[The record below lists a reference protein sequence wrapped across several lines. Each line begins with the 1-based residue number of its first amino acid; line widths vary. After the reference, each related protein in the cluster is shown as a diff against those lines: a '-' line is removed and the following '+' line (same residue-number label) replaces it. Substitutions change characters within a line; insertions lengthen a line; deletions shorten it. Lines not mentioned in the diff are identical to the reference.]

1 MYQLDWLYEVKGK
14 VCSAT
19 TTIEQ
24 DDGYHNIIDSNTNS
38 VLSKATVYISNGVI
52 AFGLTKDEALDN
64 YTSGNVEKVN
74 NTIYFD

>member
-1 MYQLDWLYEVKGK
+1 MYKLDWLYEVKGE

-24 DDGYHNIIDSNTNS
+24 AEGYHNIIDSSNS